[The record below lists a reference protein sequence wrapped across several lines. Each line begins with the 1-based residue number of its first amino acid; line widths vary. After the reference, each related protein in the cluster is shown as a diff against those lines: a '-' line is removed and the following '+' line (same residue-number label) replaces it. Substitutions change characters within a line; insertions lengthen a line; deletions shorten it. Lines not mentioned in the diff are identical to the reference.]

1 MDKALQHCSVSK
13 LCFVD
18 CENLADITVSVEEI
32 ISVQKVKNNKLNK
45 DLFATHCKHF
55 AAQFTSI
62 VIEKDYLKYN
72 KSALKVNST
81 TINKGNNPQELANF
95 MAHWL

>member
-18 CENLADITVSVEEI
+18 CENFADITVSVEEI
-32 ISVQKVKNNKLNK
+32 ISVQKVKNNKINQ
-45 DLFATHCKHF
+45 DLFATHYKHF

-62 VIEKDYLKYN
+62 VIEKDYLRFN
-72 KSALKVNST
+72 KSAFKVNST
-81 TINKGNNPQELANF
+81 TINKGNTPQELANF

>member
-13 LCFVD
+13 LCLVN

-32 ISVQKVKNNKLNK
+32 ISVKRHTNQNFDK
-45 DLFATHCKHF
+45 DLFASHCKHF
-55 AAQFTSI
+55 AAQFTS
-62 VIEKDYLKYN
+62 VVFEKDYFKAN
-72 KSALKVNST
+72 KLALKVNST
-81 TINKGNNPQELANF
+81 TINKGKTPQELANF